1 MIEIHEINLQ
11 DTFYSTSEEKAEFL
25 SEVLQKTITSV
36 LEYFKDTDELVL
48 ESFIHFCNTGKFL
61 DELDS

>member
-1 MIEIHEINLQ
+1 MIEVHEINLQ
-11 DTFYSTSEEKAEFL
+11 DTFYSTSEEKAE
-25 SEVLQKTITSV
+25 VLQKTITSV
-36 LEYFKDTDELVL
+36 LEFFKDTDEQVL